1 MKILRIL
8 LLVFL
13 PVQIFGQYISF
24 NPDTVKAGR
33 FDMGKMWT
41 FENPPVEYF
50 SETYNFKPSDEWL
63 EKVRMAALRL
73 SSGCSASFISED
85 GLVMTNHHC
94 GRNIIYK
101 GQNEGED
108 FLRDGFY
115 AGAPENERRIPDLS
129 LDQLIVVKDVTD
141 VINEAMA
148 AGKTDAEKLS
158 LKDNKID
165 ELISEGQKE
174 NPELQYTVVPLYN
187 GGKHSLYGY
196 KKYTDVRLVF
206 APDLRT
212 AKLGGDYDNFTYPRY
227 GLDCMF
233 FRAYEDGK
241 PVKTENYFEWSE
253 KGGEEGELVFVI
265 GNPGSTSRINTVA
278 QMEFERDYINKPV
291 VDWLKDLYGIIEAQV
306 LNGNTENYKLVAELY
321 SIGNG
326 LKVYEG
332 IYNGLN
338 DPYLIAR
345 KGAFE
350 KKFREAVSADA
361 NLKEKYGH
369 LWDEIAQN
377 REKIKPV
384 AAELFGYNI
393 NKRYASEL
401 FKAAAAVVRIAEER
415 KADPAKYT
423 EALLDSIASA
433 FYPAASDKDLQ
444 ERYIQVQV
452 NIINRNLVKNT
463 ELIKMLFDGKTGQE
477 AKNHLIKNTE
487 LDDPAYVKELI
498 KTNPDD
504 ILKSDDPL
512 IRFFVT
518 ARSKLTEYQKLNKSL
533 NERDEINNGLMGEA
547 LYAVYGETIP
557 PDATFT
563 LRINDGV
570 IKGYDYNG
578 TRAPVMTTFHGVLDR
593 YYSFKKR
600 FPFNLPPVWE
610 NLPKDFDLSTPLNF
624 ITTND
629 IIGGNSGSPMI
640 NKEGKIVGLIFDG
653 NMESLTADFIYTDE
667 KNRAIAVHSQGMIEA
682 ISDLYGAKDLAK
694 EILQGRR

>member
-101 GQNEGED
+101 GQKEGED

-115 AGAPENERRIPDLS
+115 AGVPENERRIPDLS
-129 LDQLIVVKDVTD
+129 LDQLIVVKDVTE

-361 NLKEKYGH
+361 KLKEKYGH
-369 LWDEIAQN
+369 LWDEIAKN

-423 EALLDSIASA
+423 EAQLDSIASA

-452 NIINRNLVKNT
+452 NIINRNLAKNT
-463 ELIKMLFDGKTGQE
+463 ELIKMLFDGKTGPE